1 MAADL
6 AEMGSLLSKNKSFKY
21 LLCAIDVYSKYAWI
35 NSIQDRGGGGVQKGP
50 LIPVFPPVTSTKE
63 GTSSQ
68 NFGTFSFD
76 PFATLV

>member
-6 AEMGSLLSKNKSFKY
+6 AEMGSFLSKNKSFKY

-35 NSIQDRGGGGVQKGP
+35 NFIQDRGGGVQKGP

-76 PFATLV
+76 PFVTLV

>member
-1 MAADL
+1 
-6 AEMGSLLSKNKSFKY
+6 MGSLLSKNKIFKY

-35 NSIQDRGGGGVQKGP
+35 NSIQDREGGVCAKRASHTS
-50 LIPVFPPVTSTKE
+50 FPPVTSTKE